1 MSLKAVVTICLLFFF
16 FKPRQCYTNLCVF
29 GLPEDLNTCIKNM
42 IGKCGTKGA
51 YGDCVA
57 LGCSVA
63 LSELQISCS
72 ASASVNYSRLGFIL
86 SAPDTSAGRKNERG
100 GSWKY

>member
-1 MSLKAVVTICLLFFF
+1 M
-16 FKPRQCYTNLCVF
+16 
-29 GLPEDLNTCIKNM
+29 
-42 IGKCGTKGA
+42 
-51 YGDCVA
+51 A

-86 SAPDTSAGRKNERG
+86 SAPDTSAGRKNGRG